1 MELTLDNTFIT
12 RLLIN
17 SFSLILLIRLCY
29 YRYSQHKGNASSFI
43 LFGMGVFLVTS
54 ILHSAEVSM
63 GFAFGLFAVFS
74 MLRYRT
80 ESISIKEMTYLFLV
94 ISIALLSSVSP
105 LNPYELIAITL
116 TIFSITF
123 ALETSLFFP
132 SLDEIEIDYE
142 IIENI
147 NNCNNVDLFQDLKDR
162 TGLDIKQIEIL
173 SIDFLRDSARLKVRF
188 TPNNLVISN
197 HNQSNSGQAH
207 HV

>member
-1 MELTLDNTFIT
+1 
-12 RLLIN
+12 
-17 SFSLILLIRLCY
+17 
-29 YRYSQHKGNASSFI
+29 
-43 LFGMGVFLVTS
+43 
-54 ILHSAEVSM
+54 
-63 GFAFGLFAVFS
+63 
-74 MLRYRT
+74 
-80 ESISIKEMTYLFLV
+80 MTYLFLV
-94 ISIALLSSVSP
+94 ISIALLSAVSS
-105 LNPYELIAITL
+105 LNPYELVAITL

-123 ALETSLFFP
+123 TLETSLFFP

-147 NNCNNVDLFQDLKDR
+147 NNCNNTELLQDLKNR
-162 TGLDIKQIEIL
+162 TGLDIKQIEVL